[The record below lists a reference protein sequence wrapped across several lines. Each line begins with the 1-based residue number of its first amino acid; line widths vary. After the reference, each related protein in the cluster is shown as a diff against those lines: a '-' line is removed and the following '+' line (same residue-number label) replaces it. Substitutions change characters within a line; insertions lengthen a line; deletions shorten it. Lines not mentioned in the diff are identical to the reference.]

1 MTYRLYL
8 RDIRN
13 SDDNTALSALFNNAI
28 YLARVG
34 GKMAKGDP
42 LLVVENLKAYYP
54 SKKGLVRAVDDVTL
68 TVREGECIGLL
79 GESGSGKSSMALA
92 MLGLFEKI
100 AKFSAGA
107 SNDPE
112 LQRAF
117 SKGIKG
123 ETEKPGVQ
131 GSVIFRGKQIIGL
144 PQEELVK
151 IRGKQLSL
159 IPQGLG
165 HALNPQHSI
174 GYQTAEPIEIH
185 EDEVR
190 LIEMKRKVLEY
201 LGIVQLADADLRYVM
216 DPGSFSGGEAQR
228 ILIAMALI
236 AGPYM
241 VIADEPTSALDV
253 TMQRQILNVLRM
265 IKEEFDVSLLLIS
278 HDAGVIAELADIVA
292 VMYCGKIMESGPA
305 VEMFHNPNHPYTK
318 GLMSSFPTIAMMQMK
333 AGKRPRLRGIPG
345 DPPDLAN
352 VPSGCPFHPRCQYAT
367 DICTTDVPTR
377 EEIDTDHY
385 IRCHRWNEIQ
395 E

>member
-1 MTYRLYL
+1 MDMVNLPVF
-8 RDIRN
+8 
-13 SDDNTALSALFNNAI
+13 TASSTLFNSKRPP
-28 YLARVG
+28 ARVG
-34 GKMAKGDP
+34 DNMAKGDP
-42 LLVVENLKAYYP
+42 LLVVKNLRAFYP
-54 SKKGLVRAVDDVTL
+54 SKKGLVRAVDDVSL
-68 TVREGECIGLL
+68 TVREGECVGLL
-79 GESGSGKSSMALA
+79 GESGSGKTSMALA
-92 MLGLFEKI
+92 LLGLFEKI

-112 LQRAF
+112 LRKAF
-117 SKGIKG
+117 AKGIEG
-123 ETEKPGVQ
+123 EVDRPGVQ
-131 GSVIFRGKQIIGL
+131 GSIVFRGKEMVGL
-144 PQEELVK
+144 PNEELVK

-174 GYQTAEPIEIH
+174 GHQTAEPMEIH
-185 EDEVR
+185 EEEIR

-201 LGIVQLADADLRYVM
+201 LGIVQLADAGLRFVM
-216 DPGSFSGGEAQR
+216 DPGTFSGGESQR

-292 VMYCGKIMESGPA
+292 VMYCGKIMESGLA
-305 VEMFHNPNHPYTK
+305 VQMFHNPKHPYTK

-333 AGKRPRLRGIPG
+333 AGKKPRLRGIPG
-345 DPPDLAN
+345 DPPDLAD
-352 VPSGCPFHPRCQYAT
+352 VPPGCSFHPRCQYAE
-367 DICTTDVPTR
+367 DICRTEVPEK
-377 EEIDTDHY
+377 EETETDHF
-385 IRCHRWNEIQ
+385 IRCHRWKEIP
-395 E
+395 EE